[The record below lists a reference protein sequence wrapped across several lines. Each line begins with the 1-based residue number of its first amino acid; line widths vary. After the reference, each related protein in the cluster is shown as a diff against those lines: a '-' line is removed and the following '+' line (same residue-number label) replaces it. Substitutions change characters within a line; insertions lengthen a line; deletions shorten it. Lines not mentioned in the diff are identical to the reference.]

1 MTDRARVLC
10 TPPVAPGFR
19 LAGLEPVEALPGEDG
34 TARLARLRERPE
46 VGVILIEQSLYEG
59 LPEPALRALE
69 REARPLVVPFP
80 GPVWAPPPSPE
91 DYVVELLRRAIGYR
105 VKLR

>member
-1 MTDRARVLC
+1 MKTRTRVLC
-10 TPPVAPGFR
+10 TPEVARGFR
-19 LAGLEPVEALPGEDG
+19 LAGLEPVEARPGAEGADRLKDLR
-34 TARLARLRERPE
+34 ARPD
-46 VGVILIEQSLYEG
+46 VGVVLIEESLYDA
-59 LPEPALRALE
+59 LPEPDLRALE

-91 DYVVELLRRAIGYR
+91 AYVVELLRRAIGYR